1 MMVKAGMMA
10 AISSGATG
18 TADTCGGRCS
28 GSGSGSGSGFG
39 NPPPEKNGRGEMR
52 RPPGLVAPGEGLTNN
67 YPPGLVVPRGGDGG
81 GDSRASGYRGPLMSP
96 LREAVA
102 MSFGGRQVKMMVSTH
117 PTSTRPEDVGH
128 GGRTDWGCP
137 PKPQQRQTSPP
148 QTGTKSTEAAREAA
162 VREGCGRAVGCL
174 AVAAEAAGGGGHG
187 GSGCLGGAACERGG
201 FSDNG
206 GTGGGNAGHVNRK
219 PPRIP
224 VLWQMADAMH
234 KKDVPVRTDGL
245 LSLPRATAAAAA
257 AAAATAAAGGDAG
270 VDCAS
275 PLQAGEQRA
284 TSIRRRVETPQLS
297 KLREE
302 KVLCVFMRYRL
313 NISAENLRGLDR
325 VILASEA
332 RRAVVNAEV
341 KAATEAFRRNIA
353 EANRFRLEAEACK
366 AALAEVAVVPPVPAN
381 SIARGVYG
389 DWFHGREFNRFV
401 DKTRERYGDGSDELF
416 VATDVVSQQ
425 HRTRNGGEGSS
436 VWAVGVKE
444 LGQGTFGVVTR
455 VDVLTLGKSYAAKE
469 FKDQGQGGDD
479 GSWMRGCAQAGL
491 LTEMIVHNSMPPH
504 ANIAGPSAMDD
515 RDKDSL
521 VVFYDLAVDD
531 FHGYATGQVPASPGV
546 LMRLLSDMAR
556 GLEHL
561 GRHGVS
567 HNDVKP
573 GNMLVFQDS
582 GVLVA
587 KVTDLGCALAHG
599 DMRRGQGTIGGQ
611 VPEGMMSREVAC
623 EPSQDVFALAHM
635 VLLTLTK
642 NEWKSSNMWF
652 SQAVQ
657 TAGDKEITSKM
668 EARNASV
675 ASKHLFMDEVTL
687 RNQIDP
693 RARAA
698 LLNPEHF
705 YDGLTDD
712 VKKKV
717 ILLLTKALSP
727 DPTKRPPMAEILAE
741 LDDMNE
747 CLLEIETQGVI
758 SAATAAVAGGGPSR
772 TASTDV
778 GEGSVA
784 DGHGAPHPPPV
795 PDTVEAV
802 SGAFEG
808 RGSAVPQQVAAVAG
822 GKVIPSMIP
831 EVVVGPAVSR
841 ETADGSAAAAE
852 EEGGGGGRSALA
864 PLATLATDGRRSTVP
879 RPLQEGSVPL
889 LGVVSGGMPSHDG
902 RSGGGNHV
910 VPVAS
915 SASVVQSGVVT
926 GGSPAVI
933 PGSAGVGGGVT
944 MMSAV
949 GGGRRV
955 VDSQARLL
963 QYPARLRSPRTG
975 DVAAADGMERARGG
989 RGTGLVPRALAVNDA
1004 APYVVGGGDGGG
1016 LHTSHHSNR
1025 LPAGPA
1031 PRRSTTRRNAAGGAR
1046 MDASRVTNSYRAAD
1060 TARGGVPPFAHRQR
1074 RYNPRGPYRQ
1084 GRTYA
1089 NHGGHHSGS
1098 RRGTADKS
1106 GSSSLR
1112 QGHHHLHAGVPLAWG
1127 HHHLPAAANNLVL
1140 PRPQPQFRVYPQH
1153 QQSWG
1158 VGGAGAA
1165 PSHYFPSGSPT
1176 RQTHQGGCVGG
1187 ERAGVFHPPQA
1198 PVPLPPVPQPSV
1210 YIHPRYAGGGGGGGG
1225 WGVPRAPGHMP
1236 YIPGGVFLPVYYPL
1250 ATGVNGF
1257 PPRWHRTCVVR

>member
-1 MMVKAGMMA
+1 MLVKAGMMA
-10 AISSGATG
+10 VISPRATG
-18 TADTCGGRCS
+18 TDDVS
-28 GSGSGSGSGFG
+28 GSGGGNGSGSGFG
-39 NPPPEKNGRGEMR
+39 NQPPEKNGRGEMR
-52 RPPGLVAPGEGLTNN
+52 TPPGLVAPGKGVTNSH
-67 YPPGLVVPRGGDGG
+67 PPGLVVPRGGDGV
-81 GDSRASGYRGPLMSP
+81 GDCRESVYRGPLMSP
-96 LREAVA
+96 LREAVEV
-102 MSFGGRQVKMMVSTH
+102 SLGGKRVKMMVPTH
-117 PTSTRPEDVGH
+117 PPPTRAEDVGH
-128 GGRTDWGCP
+128 SRRMDWGCP

-148 QTGTKSTEAAREAA
+148 QAGTKSTEAAREAA
-162 VREGCGRAVGCL
+162 AREGCGRAVGCL
-174 AVAAEAAGGGGHG
+174 TVAAGAEGGGGHG
-187 GSGCLGGAACERGG
+187 GSGCGGGAVCAGGG

-206 GTGGGNAGHVNRK
+206 GTGGGNAGHGDRK
-219 PPRIP
+219 PLTIP
-224 VLWQMADAMH
+224 VLQHTADAMQ
-234 KKDVPVRTDGL
+234 KQEVPVRTDRL
-245 LSLPRATAAAAA
+245 LSLPRTTVAAAAA
-257 AAAATAAAGGDAG
+257 AAAATAASGGDAG
-270 VDCAS
+270 VDCA
-275 PLQAGEQRA
+275 PLQAGEQSA
-284 TSIRRRVETPQLS
+284 TSIRRRVEALQPR

-302 KVLCVFMRYRL
+302 KVLCVFMSYRL
-313 NISAENLRGLDR
+313 EISAENLRGLDH

-341 KAATEAFRRNIA
+341 KAATEVFRRDMA

-366 AALAEVAVVPPVPAN
+366 AALAEVAVIPSVPAN

-389 DWFHGREFNRFV
+389 DWFHGREFKRFV
-401 DKTRERYGDGSDELF
+401 EKTRERYGDGSDELF

-425 HRTRNGGEGSS
+425 HRARNGGEGGS

-444 LGQGTFGVVTR
+444 LGQGTFGIVTR
-455 VDVLTLGKSYAAKE
+455 LDVLTLGKSYAAKE
-469 FKDQGQGGDD
+469 FKDQGEGGDN
-479 GSWMRGCAQAGL
+479 GSWMRGCAQSGL
-491 LTEMIVHNSMPPH
+491 LTEMIVHNSLPPH

-657 TAGDKEITSKM
+657 TDGDKEIISRM
-668 EARNASV
+668 EGRNASV
-675 ASKHLFMDEVTL
+675 ASKHHFMNEVTL

-698 LLNPEHF
+698 LLNPEHL
-705 YDGLTDD
+705 YDGLTDG
-712 VKKKV
+712 VKEKAV
-717 ILLLTKALSP
+717 ILLTKALSP
-727 DPTKRPPMAEILAE
+727 DPTKRPPMAEMLAE

-747 CLLEIETQGVI
+747 CLLEIETRGVI
-758 SAATAAVAGGGPSR
+758 LAATAAVAGGGPSR
-772 TASTDV
+772 TVSTDA
-778 GEGSVA
+778 GKGGVA
-784 DGHGAPHPPPV
+784 DDHGAPNPPP
-795 PDTVEAV
+795 PLPATLEAV
-802 SGAFEG
+802 SGPFEG
-808 RGSAVPQQVAAVAG
+808 RGRAVPQQVAAVARVN
-822 GKVIPSMIP
+822 VIPSIIP
-831 EVVVGPAVSR
+831 QVAVGPAVSR
-841 ETADGSAAAAE
+841 ETADGSAAAAAEE
-852 EEGGGGGRSALA
+852 EEGGGGGRSAHA
-864 PLATLATDGRRSTVP
+864 PLAAPATDGQRSTVS
-879 RPLQEGSVPL
+879 RPLQEGSVPV
-889 LGVVSGGMPSHDG
+889 LGVISGGIPSHNG
-902 RSGGGNHV
+902 RSGGGHHV

-915 SASVVQSGVVT
+915 TASIVQSGVVT
-926 GGSPAVI
+926 GGSAAVM
-933 PGSAGVGGGVT
+933 PVSAGAGGGVAVT
-944 MMSAV
+944 AAV

-963 QYPARLRSPRTG
+963 QYPARRRSPRTG
-975 DVAAADGMERARGG
+975 DVAAAHGVVKAKGG

-1016 LHTSHHSNR
+1016 LRTSHHSNR
-1025 LPAGPA
+1025 PPAGPA

-1046 MDASRVTNSYRAAD
+1046 MDAGRVTNSHRATNA
-1060 TARGGVPPFAHRQR
+1060 ARGGVPPFAHRQR
-1074 RYNPRGPYRQ
+1074 RFNPRGPQ
-1084 GRTYA
+1084 GQGKTNA
-1089 NHGGHHSGS
+1089 CHGGHHSGS
-1098 RRGTADKS
+1098 RSHGS
-1106 GSSSLR
+1106 SSSLR
-1112 QGHHHLHAGVPLAWG
+1112 QGHRHQHHAGVPLAWG

-1140 PRPQPQFRVYPQH
+1140 PRPHPQFRVYPQH

-1158 VGGAGAA
+1158 VGGVGVA
-1165 PSHYFPSGSPT
+1165 PSQYLPSGSST
-1176 RQTHQGGCVGG
+1176 RQTHQGGYVGG
-1187 ERAGVFHPPQA
+1187 GRAGVFRPPQA
-1198 PVPLPPVPQPSV
+1198 PVPLPPVPQPSI
-1210 YIHPRYAGGGGGGGG
+1210 YHDPRYAGGCGGGGCGG

-1236 YIPGGVFLPVYYPL
+1236 FVPGGAFLPVYYPL

-1257 PPRWHRTCVVR
+1257 PPRWQRTCVVR